1 MRAIHLISILSF
13 AISANF
19 DNVGVGVAYGIR
31 GTCVPFLANFII
43 AVINS
48 SGTAVSMMAGMS
60 IARIFDAR
68 MSGVVGG
75 LILMSI
81 GIWAAFRSMRR
92 LDLTVPVE
100 DELRQRLGR
109 LSEMAGP
116 RKIWEIVSN
125 PFVAHPDC
133 KGAMGLIES
142 FVIGLGLT
150 MTNVVTGLAAGM
162 IGLNVILLTLVTMVF
177 SMAAIWV
184 GRCAGNSRAF
194 RWVGRYSGIVS
205 GLLLLCVGILEVFF

>member
-1 MRAIHLISILSF
+1 MQAVHLISILSF

-31 GTCVPFLANFII
+31 GACVPFLANFII

-48 SGTAVSMMAGMS
+48 GGTAVSMMAGMS

-81 GIWAAFRSMRR
+81 GIWAVFRSMRH
-92 LDLTVPVE
+92 LDVTISIE
-100 DELRQRLGR
+100 DELHQRLGR
-109 LSEMAGP
+109 LSGMTMP
-116 RKIWEIVSN
+116 RRIWEMISN

-133 KGAMGLIES
+133 KEVMGLVES
-142 FVIGLGLT
+142 LVIGLGLT

-162 IGLNVILLTLVTMVF
+162 IGLDVILLTLVTMVF
-177 SMAAIWV
+177 SMVAIWV
-184 GRCAGNSRAF
+184 GTCAGNSRAF
-194 RWVGRYSGIVS
+194 RWVGRYSGVVS

>member
-1 MRAIHLISILSF
+1 MQALHLISILSF

-31 GTCVPFLANFII
+31 GACVPFLANFII

-68 MSGVVGG
+68 MSGVAGG

-81 GIWAAFRSMRR
+81 GIWAVFRSMRR
-92 LDLTVPVE
+92 LDLTVTVE

-116 RKIWEIVSN
+116 RRIWEMISNGRRVS
-125 PFVAHPDC
+125 F
-133 KGAMGLIES
+133 S
-142 FVIGLGLT
+142 
-150 MTNVVTGLAAGM
+150 
-162 IGLNVILLTLVTMVF
+162 ILVERTLRAT
-177 SMAAIWV
+177 SKKQMA
-184 GRCAGNSRAF
+184 ST
-194 RWVGRYSGIVS
+194 
-205 GLLLLCVGILEVFF
+205 E